1 MIALLR
7 RGALALLRLF
17 GWRTSLVWPAE
28 PRGVILV
35 YPHTSNWDFV
45 IGMLFKIGHGL
56 PANWLGKDSMFPWPF
71 RGLLERLGGVPVN
84 RRAATGFIDR
94 LVAEFRKRDWMWLAI
109 APEGTRSHTDYL
121 KSGFYLVALAAD
133 VPVGL
138 GYIDY
143 GTRTV
148 GIDTYLRF
156 TGDRDRDLASLR
168 DFYGTKRALRPE
180 NAGEIRFRP

>member
-1 MIALLR
+1 MHALLH
-7 RGALALLRLF
+7 LF
-17 GWRTSLVWPAE
+17 GWRVVFDGLPA
-28 PRGVILV
+28 RQGVIVV

-109 APEGTRSHTDYL
+109 APEGTRSHTNYL

-133 VPVGL
+133 LPVGL

-156 TGDRDRDLASLR
+156 TGDRERDLESLR
-168 DFYGTKRALRPE
+168 AFYATKHALHPE
-180 NAGEIRFRP
+180 NAGEFRFRA